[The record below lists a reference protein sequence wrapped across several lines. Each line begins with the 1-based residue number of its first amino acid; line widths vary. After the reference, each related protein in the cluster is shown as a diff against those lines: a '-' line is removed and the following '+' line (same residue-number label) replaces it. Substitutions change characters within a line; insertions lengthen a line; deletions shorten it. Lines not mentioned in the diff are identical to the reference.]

1 MEKLF
6 VSAHSSSQKEGV
18 LQEDREAHR
27 AKDKG
32 VSVLFQSG
40 WDAGQHSAVVLE
52 SPPDKVTGSSLPQEG
67 GSRALETAA

>member
-52 SPPDKVTGSSLPQEG
+52 SPPDSTPQEG